1 LSKKFISSL
10 YAQKPNQEPSFEAA
24 WPVFSPGKDRFSS
37 FPSLKE
43 VEAKALKEIKEKTF
57 LIEKEAYEKGFE
69 QGEKDG
75 QELGLKRLERVIHQ
89 FEGVLVET
97 ERQRKALYEVYEKEM
112 LRLVFEVSKRLLRHE
127 LQYHEEVILKVLREV
142 FQYVTDRKNIV
153 VHLNPLDYQ
162 YLLNHPEQLP
172 FSLDEKSGVSLIEDP
187 SIGRGGC
194 LLDTSFGEMDM
205 TIDSQIEQIASL
217 IWQKREERKMT
228 SDRQPG

>member
-10 YAQKPNQEPSFEAA
+10 YAHGPDQEPSFEAA
-24 WPVFSPGKDRFSS
+24 WPVFSPKKDRFSF
-37 FPSLKE
+37 FPGLKE
-43 VEAKALKEIKEKTF
+43 VEAKALKEVKEKTF

-89 FEGVLVET
+89 FESVLVET

-127 LQYHEEVILKVLREV
+127 LEYHEEVILKVLREV

-153 VHLNPLDYQ
+153 VHLNPGDYQ

-172 FSLDEKSGVSLIEDP
+172 FSLDGKSGVSLIEDP

-194 LLDTSFGEMDM
+194 WLDTSFGEMDV
-205 TIDSQIEQIASL
+205 TVDGQIEQIASL

-228 SDRQPG
+228 SNRQPG